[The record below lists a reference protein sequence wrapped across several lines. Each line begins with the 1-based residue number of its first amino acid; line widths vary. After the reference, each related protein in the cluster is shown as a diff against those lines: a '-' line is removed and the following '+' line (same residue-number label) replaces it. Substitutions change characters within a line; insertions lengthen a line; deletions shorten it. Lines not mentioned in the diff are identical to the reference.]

1 MSDAAARPR
10 AREGVILRPLE
21 DEWVLYDPVAQE
33 LHTVNRSA
41 ALIWAHCTGDET
53 TEDIVAALAAVY
65 EHQVTPEQLAADV
78 TRALAM
84 FRERGLLA

>member
-1 MSDAAARPR
+1 MTDPAACPR
-10 AREGVILRPLE
+10 AREDVILRPLE

-41 ALIWAHCTGDET
+41 ALIWTHCTGEET
-53 TEDIVAALAAVY
+53 PADIAAALVAVY
-65 EHQVTPEQLAADV
+65 EQQATPEQLTADV
-78 TRALAM
+78 ARALAM